1 MQQQVRIV
9 NEQFNTSHA
18 LATRGGYD
26 TLGQRVG
33 GEEEFEE
40 DNGVG
45 AEDDLKREW
54 RALYPKDAYPS

>member
-45 AEDDLKREW
+45 AEDDLKRE
-54 RALYPKDAYPS
+54 